1 MLDKLENI
9 DLTEEIN
16 RNSFYP
22 LLKTNSCETNL
33 FVLSEIQKFSKTSDY
48 FKYYTNKNPNTYIK
62 LLNNIETKLSEIFEK
77 KTISAS
83 VSEFQEY
90 MTLMSKIIFATH
102 LISKIQEILVEFA
115 QKTKKYYK
123 KKIINFDFQ
132 SNFDNFINDYDNM
145 LFNQINTIKNE
156 EQKETCTRCST
167 ETNTTTSCLSQILSK
182 DIFQKNN
189 EYILPQK
196 KTIFKN
202 NAIDDENYLLDIDT
216 PKFKNDENI
225 VNKNEN
231 VKEDEDSA
239 YLFVNKKC
247 KTVKVESKLLDEK
260 EPENPQNSNNFR
272 FGSSLS
278 LANLK
283 FTNGDSSKKKIQ
295 KVKTVIKKNNNDSNS
310 VKKSEIKNYVP
321 VLNIKKYNS
330 EKNNQDQN
338 IRNKIIRDLL
348 ETVGIL
354 YKKNEINSE
363 QKVELKK
370 KIISDSDKLINSF
383 YELYDKKNFDKRN
396 LINTLKNYIDK

>member
-1 MLDKLENI
+1 
-9 DLTEEIN
+9 
-16 RNSFYP
+16 
-22 LLKTNSCETNL
+22 
-33 FVLSEIQKFSKTSDY
+33 
-48 FKYYTNKNPNTYIK
+48 
-62 LLNNIETKLSEIFEK
+62 
-77 KTISAS
+77 
-83 VSEFQEY
+83 
-90 MTLMSKIIFATH
+90 
-102 LISKIQEILVEFA
+102 
-115 QKTKKYYK
+115 
-123 KKIINFDFQ
+123 
-132 SNFDNFINDYDNM
+132 M